1 VFFTVSRIEQPS
13 TNAHESI
20 VVLALEESIAMPV
33 DLWYRIGVGNTNM
46 VWLNAHQLS
55 VLGVRSVDCEEALPL
70 TALSDQP

>member
-1 VFFTVSRIEQPS
+1 
-13 TNAHESI
+13 
-20 VVLALEESIAMPV
+20 MPV